1 MNGRDREALSDILGV
16 LDRALGFPIANLQT
30 LEETDYLQDALI
42 RCLEVIGEATK
53 RLSQDF
59 RDRHPEVPWRAMAGM
74 RDLLI
79 HAYDRVDLEEVWEAH
94 RQFRGLREQIAA
106 MVDTGHSASSLG
118 TPDTTGHSS
127 GWLG

>member
-42 RCLEVIGEATK
+42 R
-53 RLSQDF
+53 
-59 RDRHPEVPWRAMAGM
+59 
-74 RDLLI
+74 
-79 HAYDRVDLEEVWEAH
+79 AYDRVDLEEVWEAH

-106 MVDTGHSASSLG
+106 MVDPTES
-118 TPDTTGHSS
+118 
-127 GWLG
+127 

>member
-1 MNGRDREALSDILGV
+1 MSERDREALGDILGV

-30 LEETDYLQDALI
+30 LEETDYLQDAVV

-59 RDRHPEVPWRAMAGM
+59 RGRHPEVPWRAMAGM

-79 HAYDRVDLEEVWEAH
+79 YAYDRVDLEEVWEAY
-94 RQFRGLREQIAA
+94 RQFPGLREQI
-106 MVDTGHSASSLG
+106 SELG
-118 TPDTTGHSS
+118 RHA
-127 GWLG
+127 

>member
-1 MNGRDREALSDILGV
+1 MSGRDCEALSDILGV
-16 LDRALGFPIANLQT
+16 LDRALGFPIANLQS
-30 LEETDYLQDALI
+30 LEETDYLQDALV

-79 HAYDRVDLEEVWEAH
+79 HAYDRVDLDEVWEAY
-94 RQFRGLREQIAA
+94 RQFTWLRDQITA
-106 MVDTGHSASSLG
+106 MVDPSKG
-118 TPDTTGHSS
+118 
-127 GWLG
+127 

>member
-1 MNGRDREALSDILGV
+1 MSERDHEALGDILGV
-16 LDRALGFPIANLQT
+16 LDRALGFPITNLQT
-30 LEETDYLQDALI
+30 LEEIDYLQDALV

-79 HAYDRVDLEEVWEAH
+79 HAYDRVDLEEVWEAY
-94 RQFRGLREQIAA
+94 RQFHGLREQIAA
-106 MVDTGHSASSLG
+106 MVDTPES
-118 TPDTTGHSS
+118 
-127 GWLG
+127 

>member
-1 MNGRDREALSDILGV
+1 MSERDHEALGDILKV
-16 LDRALGFPIANLQT
+16 LDRALGFPIPDLQI

-59 RDRHPEVPWRAMAGM
+59 RDRHPEVPWRAIAGM

-79 HAYDRVDLEEVWEAH
+79 HAYDRVDLEEVWEAY
-94 RQFRGLREQIAA
+94 RQFHMLRQQIAE
-106 MVDTGHSASSLG
+106 MVGHNKA
-118 TPDTTGHSS
+118 
-127 GWLG
+127 

>member
-1 MNGRDREALSDILGV
+1 MSERDREVLGDILGV
-16 LDRALGFPIANLQT
+16 LDRALGFPITNLQT
-30 LEETDYLQDALI
+30 LEETDYLQDAVV

-79 HAYDRVDLEEVWEAH
+79 HAYDRVDLEEVWEAY
-94 RQFRGLREQIAA
+94 RQFPWLRGQIVA
-106 MVDTGHSASSLG
+106 MVDTPKG
-118 TPDTTGHSS
+118 
-127 GWLG
+127 